1 MPVDLLA
8 VLSFPM
14 AGSSFHR
21 AVDLLRQSL
30 ALETKFVVF
39 VSKFLGEKRKKLKK
53 LENELSYST
62 NGITLEVG

>member
-39 VSKFLGEKRKKLKK
+39 VSKFLGEKKEETEEIR
-53 LENELSYST
+53 E
-62 NGITLEVG
+62 